1 MGTIDYT
8 AAPVPVRDD
17 LPAAHRRA
25 WEHLAR
31 PGRYL
36 SGAQRVAA
44 AAEVRAAW
52 SCSLCRERKQAL
64 SPAAVSGAH
73 DGPGELPEAMVDAIH
88 RITTDSGRL
97 SRRWF
102 DGTREAGVSDGQYV
116 ELVGVIVTIV
126 SVHQFCRGLGVA
138 PHPLPAPQVG
148 EPSGERPQGLRDDGA
163 WVPLLDPR
171 RVGPDEADLYP
182 GGRTGNVLR
191 ALSLA
196 PDEVRNLKQLSAAH
210 YLKPEEMA
218 DLQRGTAALDRA
230 QVELVAARVSAL
242 RECFY

>member
-1 MGTIDYT
+1 MAAIGYA

-17 LPAAHRRA
+17 LPAAHGRA
-25 WEHLAR
+25 WEQLAR

-64 SPAAVSGAH
+64 SPAALNGTH
-73 DGPGELPEAMVDAIH
+73 EGPGQLPKAMVDAIH
-88 RITTDSGRL
+88 RITTDPGRL

-102 DGTREAGVSDGQYV
+102 DGIREAGVSDGQYV
-116 ELVGVIVTIV
+116 ELVGVVVTIV
-126 SVHQFCRGLGVA
+126 SVDQFCRGLGVA
-138 PHPLPAPQVG
+138 SHPLPAPQDG
-148 EPSGERPQGLRDDGA
+148 EPSGVRPQGLCDGGA
-163 WVPLLDPR
+163 WVPMLDPR
-171 RVGPDEADLYP
+171 RCGPDESDLYP

-210 YLKPEEMA
+210 YMGPEEMA
-218 DLQRGTAALDRA
+218 DLARGTAALDRA

>member
-1 MGTIDYT
+1 MGTVDY
-8 AAPVPVRDD
+8 AAAFVPVRDD

-25 WEHLAR
+25 WQHLAR

-64 SPAAVSGAH
+64 LPAAVSGVH

-88 RITTDSGRL
+88 RITTDPGAL
-97 SRRWF
+97 SRHWF
-102 DGTREAGVSDGQYV
+102 DGIREAGVSDGQYV
-116 ELVGVIVTIV
+116 ELVGVVVTLV
-126 SVHQFCRGLGVA
+126 SVDQFCRGLGVP
-138 PHPLPAPQVG
+138 PHALPKPDIG

-163 WVPLLDPR
+163 WVPMLDPR
-171 RVGPDEADLYP
+171 RSGPDESDLYP
-182 GGRTGNVLR
+182 GGGTGNVLR
-191 ALSLA
+191 ALSLS

-210 YLKPEEMA
+210 YLTPEQMA

-230 QVELVAARVSAL
+230 QVELLAARVSAL